1 MNDNVKARLSDE
13 AYLHAQNAWFDV
25 LREVFEGSPAPAG
38 PLVLNGISSWRQTV
52 GADGTPVYD
61 NVEEMLEKDLEAL
74 AGRMDGALRDD
85 QFRPAC
91 VEQGF
96 YGVHFVDRIFGAEV
110 FYKSGQ
116 WYNLY
121 LKNKVGELKEPDL
134 ENSETWNL
142 ARAYARAFFAADTT
156 VPLFGLPTIASA
168 LNIALNLYGQE
179 ILLAMMVEP
188 EAARHDL
195 CLINDV
201 LIRLHRWYLDNFPS
215 ERIQPVISWGR
226 TQPPGYGQ
234 LCGCS
239 TQLVSPALYEEF
251 IMPLDDTLLAA
262 YPHGGMIHLC
272 GSHGHLIPLFAKMPH
287 LKSVQLNDRASEDLA
302 LYADG
307 LRPDQV
313 IYLIPCPGM
322 PLERGLE
329 IAGSRKRR
337 LVVNADVSLACAVR
351 P

>member
-1 MNDNVKARLSDE
+1 MDPKTMERLCSE
-13 AYLHAQNAWFDV
+13 AYLSNQNAWFGKM
-25 LREVFEGSPAPAG
+25 REIFEGEEKG
-38 PLVLNGISSWRQTV
+38 PLVLNGISSWHLEF
-52 GADGTPVYD
+52 GADGAPLYRD
-61 NVEEMLEKDLEAL
+61 PERMAEKDLCAL
-74 AGRMDGALRDD
+74 AERMEGALRED

-96 YGVHFVDRIFGAEV
+96 YGVHFVDRIFGSEV
-110 FYKSGQ
+110 FFKSGQ

-121 LKNKVGELKEPDL
+121 LETPVGELKEPDL
-134 ENSETWNL
+134 ENNETWNL
-142 ARAYARAFFAADTT
+142 AKEYAEAFFAAGTT

-179 ILLAMMVEP
+179 ILVAMLAEP
-188 EAARHDL
+188 EAAKHDL
-195 CLINDV
+195 GVINDV
-201 LIRLHRWYLDNFPS
+201 LIRLHRWYLDRFPI

-251 IMPLDDTLLAA
+251 IMPLDDALLAA

-287 LKSVQLNDRASEDLA
+287 LRSVQLNDRASEDLA
-302 LYADG
+302 LYAAG
-307 LRPDQV
+307 LREDQV

-322 PLERGLE
+322 PLEKGLE
-329 IAGSRKRR
+329 IARDRK
-337 LVVNADVSLACAVR
+337 LIVNADVHIEGMRVELKA
-351 P
+351 

>member
-1 MNDNVKARLSDE
+1 MDPKIMERLCDE
-13 AYLHAQNAWFDV
+13 GWLENQNAWFEK
-25 LREVFEGSPAPAG
+25 LRDIFEGDAKG
-38 PLVLNGISSWRQTV
+38 PLVLNGISSWHQDWGPD
-52 GADGTPVYD
+52 GAPLYEDA
-61 NVEEMLEKDLEAL
+61 ERMLAADLCAL
-74 AGRMDGALRDD
+74 AGRMDGALRED

-110 FYKSGQ
+110 FFKSGQ

-121 LKNKVGELKEPDL
+121 LSNPVGELKEPDL
-134 ENSETWNL
+134 ENDPTWKM
-142 ARAYARAFFAADTT
+142 ARAYAEAFFAAGTT

-168 LNIALNLYGQE
+168 LNIAINLYGQE
-179 ILLAMMVEP
+179 ILIAMMTEP
-188 EAARHDL
+188 EAAKRDL
-195 CLINDV
+195 GIINDV
-201 LIRLHRWYLDNFPS
+201 LIRLHRWYLDRFPV

-251 IMPLDDTLLAA
+251 IMPLDDALLAA

-272 GSHGHLIPLFAKMPH
+272 GSHGHLIPLFAKMTH
-287 LKSVQLNDRASEDLA
+287 LRSVQLNDRASEDL
-302 LYADG
+302 LFYASG
-307 LRPDQV
+307 LREDQV

-322 PLERGLE
+322 PLERGLR
-329 IAGSRKRR
+329 IAGNRK
-337 LVVNADVSLACAVR
+337 LIVNGDYHLGAD
-351 P
+351 